1 MVMMVSGGDVMYVLL
16 WAVQCQYGSVD
27 LPRSGQSVKAVVT
40 HILSARHFYIHRL
53 THREVCTVD
62 HSLRSPTHTHTQR
75 SVLLI
80 TLILMHWLL
89 YNWVYWR
96 VFITFRNPYYRTI
109 DIRQCRFSLVST
121 LLRPFN
127 SCTSLVTKAW
137 LYPHVQLD
145 SFGAQ
150 ENSGWICFLMPAQH
164 MWVAVGRVLQSLMSW
179 GWFWMSSESA

>member
-1 MVMMVSGGDVMYVLL
+1 MIWCTFCCEQCSISTAVLICRGVVRVSRPSSPTFCLHGISTFIDWHTERSVLL
-16 WAVQCQYGSVD
+16 
-27 LPRSGQSVKAVVT
+27 T
-40 HILSARHFYIHRL
+40 ILYVHR
-53 THREVCTVD
+53 
-62 HSLRSPTHTHTQR
+62 HTHTQR

-179 GWFWMSSESA
+179 GWMSCESA